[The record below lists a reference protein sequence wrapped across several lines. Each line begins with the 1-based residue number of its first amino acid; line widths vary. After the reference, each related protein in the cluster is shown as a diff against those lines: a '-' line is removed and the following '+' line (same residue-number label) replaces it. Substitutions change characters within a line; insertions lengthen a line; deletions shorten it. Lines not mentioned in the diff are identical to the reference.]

1 MPEWRDLIVSG
12 QNQIELI
19 MTDGSQL
26 QVSARVLYV
35 LLESHRVLKFKRSSG
50 WVTIVLMLFEVD
62 VELII
67 AISTMALKNEPHAEQ
82 DSKKPLSK

>member
-26 QVSARVLYV
+26 QVSARVLDV

-50 WVTIVLMLFEVD
+50 WVTIGIDAVRGRRRTDYCYLYDGPEKR
-62 VELII
+62 
-67 AISTMALKNEPHAEQ
+67 ATC
-82 DSKKPLSK
+82 